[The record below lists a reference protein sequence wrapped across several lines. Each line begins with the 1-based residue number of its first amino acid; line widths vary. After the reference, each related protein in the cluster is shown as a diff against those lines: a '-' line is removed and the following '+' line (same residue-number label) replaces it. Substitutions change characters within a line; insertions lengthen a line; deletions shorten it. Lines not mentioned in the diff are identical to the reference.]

1 MISNENT
8 TGGRIRELR
17 EKKGETQADMAKNLY
32 VLRETVNQWENDVRD
47 LKTEYTIKLADY
59 FGVTCDY
66 ILRGVQAENVDIHK
80 QTGLSEKAI
89 NVLKF
94 YYSLGTP
101 DHVKSYI
108 KTVNFLLEQDAPN
121 PYRRGNQ
128 PDNISLEKWRDIL
141 EAEYIKWK
149 EERYV
154 PVIIYIS
161 DYFMRVDKSQYD
173 IEGMGIVRHGSPPP
187 LVAVSGND
195 IIDFVCLT
203 EIQEGLKKLKERY
216 TEGENK

>member
-80 QTGLSEKAI
+80 QTGLSEKAL

-94 YYSLGTP
+94 QYNHDP
-101 DHVKSYI
+101 YI
-108 KTVNFLLEQDAPN
+108 KTDRYVKIVNLLLEQDAPD
-121 PYRRGNQ
+121 PYKYAGHI
-128 PDNISLEKWRDIL
+128 PDNMSEEDWYDIL
-141 EAEYIKWK
+141 DREHKNWS
-149 EERYV
+149 EENRI
-154 PVIIYIS
+154 PIISMIA
-161 DYFMRVDKSQYD
+161 DYFRQDDKSPYD
-173 IEGMGIVRHGSPPP
+173 LGVIVPRIQNNMPFATA
-187 LVAVSGND
+187 LGND
-195 IIDFVCLT
+195 IINFIYLP
-203 EIQEGLKKLKERY
+203 EIQERLKKLKERY
-216 TEGENK
+216 TEGGK